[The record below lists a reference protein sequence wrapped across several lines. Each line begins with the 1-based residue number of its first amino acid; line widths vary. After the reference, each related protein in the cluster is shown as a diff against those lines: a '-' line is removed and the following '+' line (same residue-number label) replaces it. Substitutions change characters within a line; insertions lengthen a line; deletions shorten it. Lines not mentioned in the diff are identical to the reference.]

1 MTKVYLLAPIAALL
15 SAQVA
20 PRDATVEFENSL
32 VRIVRVQYRPHQ
44 KTAMHD
50 HPATPTVYVYVTDG
64 GRLRISHEGEEPVI
78 RPAVR
83 AGAIRF
89 QHAVAERHVV
99 EEIDGVA
106 SEYLRLELKAQPP
119 DQPPTDVRR
128 APDDRTPYESPTLRI
143 YRVTCAAHSTCP
155 PSAHPEDPAVVVKG
169 REFRWEPVY
178 PLATPNY
185 HGMGRSRTKG
195 RQELKER
202 VRCRKGPPRENRKG
216 QIGLVPQ
223 IETNS

>member
-1 MTKVYLLAPIAALL
+1 
-15 SAQVA
+15 
-20 PRDATVEFENSL
+20 
-32 VRIVRVQYRPHQ
+32 
-44 KTAMHD
+44 MHD

-78 RPAVR
+78 RPPVK

-99 EEIDGVA
+99 EELDGVA

-143 YRVTCAAHSTCP
+143 YRVTCPAHAACP
-155 PSAHPEDPAVVVKG
+155 PSAHPEDGAVVVTG
-169 REFRWEPVY
+169 REFRWEAAGTAPASNTTGSAWEQVRVEIVAPVK
-178 PLATPNY
+178 
-185 HGMGRSRTKG
+185 R
-195 RQELKER
+195 
-202 VRCRKGPPRENRKG
+202 
-216 QIGLVPQ
+216 
-223 IETNS
+223 